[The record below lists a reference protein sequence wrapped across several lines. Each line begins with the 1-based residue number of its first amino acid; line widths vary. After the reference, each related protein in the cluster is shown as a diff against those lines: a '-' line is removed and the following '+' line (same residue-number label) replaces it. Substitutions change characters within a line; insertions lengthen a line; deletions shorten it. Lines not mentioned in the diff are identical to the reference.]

1 MAVRKLRVLT
11 LVDKPTVTGGAE
23 RLAAVVAMKLDPA
36 RFESV
41 LCASRQTDEPLLD
54 RELEEAG
61 IGVLALG
68 RRSKLDLLAWRPL
81 VSLLRDGVDVVH
93 THMFGSNV
101 WGTVL
106 GRLSGVPVVVAH
118 EHTWSFQGRP
128 LRRFLDRELVA
139 RLADVFVA
147 VSGEDRRKMIEV
159 EGVDP
164 AKIRLIPNGI
174 PSPANGAGGDVRAEL
189 GIEPGAPVLGVVCEL
204 RAQKAL
210 EVLFEAAALLLA
222 EFPTLK
228 VLVAGDGPERAW
240 LEEGARRLGVADT
253 VLFLGIRRDVPA
265 VLAAVDVAV
274 LSSDYEGSPLSVM
287 EYMAAAKPVVSTRVG
302 GVPELVQED
311 VHGLLVEPRDP
322 EALAEAV
329 ARLLRDP
336 ALAKRL
342 GTEGRKRQQREFS
355 LEAMVGRIEDLY
367 EELWLASGRRGER

>member
-1 MAVRKLRVLT
+1 MRKLRVLT

-54 RELEEAG
+54 RELGEAG

-68 RRSKLDLLAWRPL
+68 RRSTLDLLAWRPL
-81 VSLLRDGVDVVH
+81 VSVLRDGVDVVH
-93 THMFGSNV
+93 AHMFGSNV

-139 RLADVFVA
+139 RWADVFVA

-174 PSPANGAGGDVRAEL
+174 PSPANGAVADVRAEL
-189 GIEPGAPVLGVVCEL
+189 GIESGVPVLGVVCEL

-228 VLVAGDGPERAW
+228 VLVAGDGPERAR
-240 LEEGARRLGVADT
+240 LEEGARRLGVANT

-302 GVPELVQED
+302 GVPELVKED

-329 ARLLRDP
+329 TRLLRDP

-342 GTEGRKRQQREFS
+342 GAEGRQRQQREFS
-355 LEAMVGRIEDLY
+355 LEAMVRRIEDLY

>member
-1 MAVRKLRVLT
+1 VRKLRVLT

-41 LCASRQTDEPLLD
+41 LCASRRTDEPLLD

-61 IGVLALG
+61 IEVLALG

-81 VSLLRDGVDVVH
+81 VSRLRDGVDVVH
-93 THMFGSNV
+93 AHMFGSNV

-128 LRRFLDRELVA
+128 LRRFLDRELVS
-139 RLADVFVA
+139 RWADVFVA

-174 PSPANGAGGDVRAEL
+174 PSPANGAVGDVRAEL

-210 EVLFEAAALLLA
+210 EVLFEAAAILQA

-228 VLVAGDGPERAW
+228 VFVAGDGPERAR
-240 LEEGARRLGVADT
+240 LEEASQRLSVEGA

-265 VLAAVDVAV
+265 VLAAADIAV

-302 GVPELVQED
+302 GVPELIEEG

-342 GTEGRKRQQREFS
+342 GAQGRERQQREFS
-355 LEAMVGRIEDLY
+355 LEAMVRRIEDLY

>member
-1 MAVRKLRVLT
+1 VRKLRVLT

-41 LCASRQTDEPLLD
+41 LCASRKTDEPLLD
-54 RELEEAG
+54 RELDEAG

-68 RRSKLDLLAWRPL
+68 RRSTLDLLAWRPL

-93 THMFGSNV
+93 AHMFGSNV

-139 RLADVFVA
+139 RWADVFVA
-147 VSGEDRRKMIEV
+147 VSAEDRRKMIEV

-174 PSPANGAGGDVRAEL
+174 PSPANGAVADVRAEL

-210 EVLFEAAALLLA
+210 EVLFEAAALLLP
-222 EFPTLK
+222 EFPSLK
-228 VLVAGDGPERAW
+228 VLVAGDGPERAR
-240 LEEGARRLGVADT
+240 LEEAALRLGVADT

-302 GVPELVQED
+302 GVPELLAED
-311 VHGLLVEPRDP
+311 VHGLLVQPRDP

-342 GTEGRKRQQREFS
+342 GAEGRQRQQREFS
-355 LEAMVGRIEDLY
+355 LEAMVHRIEDLY

>member
-1 MAVRKLRVLT
+1 MRKLRVLT

-41 LCASRQTDEPLLD
+41 LCASRKTDEPLLD

-68 RRSKLDLLAWRPL
+68 RRSTLDLLAWRPL

-93 THMFGSNV
+93 AHMFGSNV

-139 RLADVFVA
+139 RWADVFVA
-147 VSGEDRRKMIEV
+147 VSAEDRRKMIEV

-174 PSPANGAGGDVRAEL
+174 PSPANGAVADVRAEL

-210 EVLFEAAALLLA
+210 EVLFEAAALLLP
-222 EFPTLK
+222 EFPSLK
-228 VLVAGDGPERAW
+228 VLVAGDGPERAR
-240 LEEGARRLGVADT
+240 LEEAALRLGVADT

-302 GVPELVQED
+302 GVPELLAED
-311 VHGLLVEPRDP
+311 VHGLLVQPRDP

-342 GTEGRKRQQREFS
+342 GAEGRQRQQREFS
-355 LEAMVGRIEDLY
+355 LEAMVHRIEDLY

>member
-1 MAVRKLRVLT
+1 MRKLRVLT

-68 RRSKLDLLAWRPL
+68 RRSTLDLLAWRPL

-106 GRLSGVPVVVAH
+106 GRLSGVPVVIAH

-139 RLADVFVA
+139 RWADVFVA

-174 PSPANGAGGDVRAEL
+174 PSPANGAGADVRTEL

-228 VLVAGDGPERAW
+228 VLVAGDGPERAR

-311 VHGLLVEPRDP
+311 VHGLLVDPRDP

-342 GTEGRKRQQREFS
+342 GAEGRKRQQREFS

>member
-1 MAVRKLRVLT
+1 VRKLRVLT

-23 RLAAVVAMKLDPA
+23 RLAAVVAMRLDPA

-41 LCASRQTDEPLLD
+41 LCASRRTDEPLLD

-68 RRSKLDLLAWRPL
+68 RRSKLDVLAWRPL

-93 THMFGSNV
+93 AHMFGSNV

-139 RLADVFVA
+139 RWADVFVA

-174 PSPANGAGGDVRAEL
+174 PSPGNGAVAHVRAEL
-189 GIEPGAPVLGVVCEL
+189 GIGPDAPVLGIVCEL

-210 EVLFEAAALLLA
+210 EVLFEAAASLLS
-222 EFPTLK
+222 EFPALK
-228 VLVAGDGPERAW
+228 VLVAGDGPERAR
-240 LEEGARRLGVADT
+240 LEETARRLGVAGT
-253 VLFLGIRRDVPA
+253 VLFLGIRRDIPA

-274 LSSDYEGSPLSVM
+274 LCSDYEGSPLSVM
-287 EYMAAAKPVVSTRVG
+287 EYMAAGKPVVSTRVG
-302 GVPELVQED
+302 GVPELVTEE

-322 EALAEAV
+322 AALAEAV

-336 ALAKRL
+336 DLAKRL
-342 GTEGRKRQQREFS
+342 GAQGRERQQREFS
-355 LEAMVGRIEDLY
+355 LEAMVRRVENLY

>member
-1 MAVRKLRVLT
+1 MRKLRVLT

-68 RRSKLDLLAWRPL
+68 RRSTFDLLAWRPL

-93 THMFGSNV
+93 AHMFGSNV

-118 EHTWSFQGRP
+118 EHTWSFRGRP

-139 RLADVFVA
+139 RWADVFVA
-147 VSGEDRRKMIEV
+147 VSAEDRRKMIEV

-174 PSPANGAGGDVRAEL
+174 PSPANGAVADVRAEL

-210 EVLFEAAALLLA
+210 EVLFEAAALLLP
-222 EFPTLK
+222 EFPGLK
-228 VLVAGDGPERAW
+228 VLVAGDGPERAR
-240 LEEGARRLGVADT
+240 LEEAARRLGVGDT

-302 GVPELVQED
+302 GVPELLAED
-311 VHGLLVEPRDP
+311 VHGLLVQPRDP

-342 GTEGRKRQQREFS
+342 GAEGRQRQQREFS
-355 LEAMVGRIEDLY
+355 LEAMVHRIEDLY

>member
-1 MAVRKLRVLT
+1 MRKLRVLT

-61 IGVLALG
+61 IGVLPLG
-68 RRSKLDLLAWRPL
+68 RRSTLDLLAWRPL

-93 THMFGSNV
+93 AHMFGSNV

-139 RLADVFVA
+139 RWADVFVA
-147 VSGEDRRKMIEV
+147 VSAEDRRKMIEV

-174 PSPANGAGGDVRAEL
+174 PSPANGTVADVRAEL

-210 EVLFEAAALLLA
+210 EVLFEAAALLLP
-222 EFPTLK
+222 EFPSLK
-228 VLVAGDGPERAW
+228 VLVAGDGPERAR
-240 LEEGARRLGVADT
+240 LEEAALRLGVADT

-302 GVPELVQED
+302 GVPELLAED
-311 VHGLLVEPRDP
+311 VHGLLVQPRDP

-342 GTEGRKRQQREFS
+342 GAEGRQRQQREFS
-355 LEAMVGRIEDLY
+355 LEAMVHRIEDLY

>member
-1 MAVRKLRVLT
+1 MRKLRVLT

-68 RRSKLDLLAWRPL
+68 RRSTLDLLAWRPL

-93 THMFGSNV
+93 AHMFGSNV

-139 RLADVFVA
+139 RWADVFVA

-174 PSPANGAGGDVRAEL
+174 PSPASGAGADVRTEL

-228 VLVAGDGPERAW
+228 VLVAGDGPERAR

-302 GVPELVQED
+302 GVPELVAED

-336 ALAKRL
+336 ALARRL
-342 GTEGRKRQQREFS
+342 GAEGRRRQQREFS

-367 EELWLASGRRGER
+367 EELWLASGRRGSDE

>member
-1 MAVRKLRVLT
+1 VRKLRVLT

-68 RRSKLDLLAWRPL
+68 RRSTLDLLAWRPL
-81 VSLLRDGVDVVH
+81 VSVLRDGVDVVH
-93 THMFGSNV
+93 AHMFGSNV

-139 RLADVFVA
+139 RWADVFVA
-147 VSGEDRRKMIEV
+147 VSDEDRRKMIEV

-174 PSPANGAGGDVRAEL
+174 PSPANGAVTDVRAEL
-189 GIEPGAPVLGVVCEL
+189 GIESGVPVLGVVCEL

-228 VLVAGDGPERAW
+228 VLVAGDGPERAR

-302 GVPELVQED
+302 GVPELVKED

-329 ARLLRDP
+329 TRLLRDP

-342 GTEGRKRQQREFS
+342 GAEGRQRQQREFS
-355 LEAMVGRIEDLY
+355 LEAMVRRIEDLY

>member
-1 MAVRKLRVLT
+1 VRKLRVLT

-68 RRSKLDLLAWRPL
+68 RRSTLDLLAWRPL
-81 VSLLRDGVDVVH
+81 VSVLRDGVDVVH
-93 THMFGSNV
+93 AHMFGSNV

-139 RLADVFVA
+139 RWADVFVA
-147 VSGEDRRKMIEV
+147 VSDEDRRKMIEV

-174 PSPANGAGGDVRAEL
+174 PSPANGAVTDVRAEL
-189 GIEPGAPVLGVVCEL
+189 GIESGVPVLGVVCEL

-228 VLVAGDGPERAW
+228 VLVAGDGPERAR

-287 EYMAAAKPVVSTRVG
+287 EYMAAAKPVISTRVG
-302 GVPELVQED
+302 GVPELVKED

-329 ARLLRDP
+329 TRLLRDP

-342 GTEGRKRQQREFS
+342 GAEGRQRQQREFS
-355 LEAMVGRIEDLY
+355 LEAMVRRIEDLY

>member
-1 MAVRKLRVLT
+1 VRKLRVLT

-68 RRSKLDLLAWRPL
+68 RRSTLDLLAWRPL
-81 VSLLRDGVDVVH
+81 VSVLRDGVDVVH
-93 THMFGSNV
+93 AHMFGSNV

-139 RLADVFVA
+139 RWADVFVA
-147 VSGEDRRKMIEV
+147 VSDEDRRKMIEV

-164 AKIRLIPNGI
+164 AKIRVISNGI
-174 PSPANGAGGDVRAEL
+174 PSPANGAVTDVRAEL
-189 GIEPGAPVLGVVCEL
+189 GIESGVPVLGVVCEL

-210 EVLFEAAALLLA
+210 EVLFEAAALLLV

-228 VLVAGDGPERAW
+228 VLVAGDGPERAR

-302 GVPELVQED
+302 GVPELVRED

-329 ARLLRDP
+329 TRLLRDP

-342 GTEGRKRQQREFS
+342 GAEGRQRQQREFS
-355 LEAMVGRIEDLY
+355 LEAMVRRIEDLY

>member
-1 MAVRKLRVLT
+1 MRKLRVLT

-68 RRSKLDLLAWRPL
+68 RRSTLDLLAWRPL

-93 THMFGSNV
+93 AHMFGSNV

-139 RLADVFVA
+139 RWADVFVA

-174 PSPANGAGGDVRAEL
+174 PSPANGAVADVRAEL
-189 GIEPGAPVLGVVCEL
+189 GIEPVAPVLGVVCEL

-228 VLVAGDGPERAW
+228 VLVAGDGPERAR
-240 LEEGARRLGVADT
+240 LEEGARRLGVANT

-302 GVPELVQED
+302 GVPELVKDD

-342 GTEGRKRQQREFS
+342 GAVGRKRQQREFS
-355 LEAMVGRIEDLY
+355 LEAMVRRIEDLY

>member
-1 MAVRKLRVLT
+1 MRKLRVLT

-68 RRSKLDLLAWRPL
+68 RRSTLDLLAWRPL

-139 RLADVFVA
+139 RWADVFVA

-174 PSPANGAGGDVRAEL
+174 PSPANGAGADVRTEL

-210 EVLFEAAALLLA
+210 EVLFEAAALLLV

-228 VLVAGDGPERAW
+228 VLVAGDGPERAR

-302 GVPELVQED
+302 GVPELVAED

-336 ALAKRL
+336 ALARRL
-342 GTEGRKRQQREFS
+342 GAEGRRRQQREFS

-367 EELWLASGRRGER
+367 EELWLASGRRGSDE

>member
-1 MAVRKLRVLT
+1 VRKLRVLT

-68 RRSKLDLLAWRPL
+68 RRSTLDLLAWRPL

-139 RLADVFVA
+139 RWADVFVA

-174 PSPANGAGGDVRAEL
+174 PSPANGAGADVRTEL

-210 EVLFEAAALLLA
+210 EVLFEAAALLLV

-228 VLVAGDGPERAW
+228 LLVVGDGPERAR

-265 VLAAVDVAV
+265 VLTAVDVAV

-311 VHGLLVEPRDP
+311 VHGLLVDPRDP

-342 GTEGRKRQQREFS
+342 GAEGRKRQQREFS

>member
-1 MAVRKLRVLT
+1 VRKLRVLT

-41 LCASRQTDEPLLD
+41 LCASRKTDEPLLD

-68 RRSKLDLLAWRPL
+68 RRSTLDLLAWRPL

-93 THMFGSNV
+93 AHMFGSNV

-139 RLADVFVA
+139 RWADVFVA

-174 PSPANGAGGDVRAEL
+174 PSPANGAVADVRAEL

-210 EVLFEAAALLLA
+210 EVLFDAAALLLP
-222 EFPTLK
+222 EFPSLK
-228 VLVAGDGPERAW
+228 VLVAGDGPERAR
-240 LEEGARRLGVADT
+240 LEEAALRLGVADT
-253 VLFLGIRRDVPA
+253 VLFLGVRRDVPA

-302 GVPELVQED
+302 GVPELVAED
-311 VHGLLVEPRDP
+311 VHGLLVQPRDP

-342 GTEGRKRQQREFS
+342 GAEGRQRQQREFS
-355 LEAMVGRIEDLY
+355 LEAMVHRIEDLY

>member
-41 LCASRQTDEPLLD
+41 LCASRQTDERLLD

-68 RRSKLDLLAWRPL
+68 RRSTLDLLAWRPL

-106 GRLSGVPVVVAH
+106 GRLSGVPVVIAH

-139 RLADVFVA
+139 RWADVFVA

-174 PSPANGAGGDVRAEL
+174 ASPANGAVADVRAEL
-189 GIEPGAPVLGVVCEL
+189 DIEPRVPVLGVVCEL

-228 VLVAGDGPERAW
+228 VLVAGDGPERAR
-240 LEEGARRLGVADT
+240 LEEGARRLGVEDT

-302 GVPELVQED
+302 GVPELVKED
-311 VHGLLVEPRDP
+311 VHGLLVQPRDP
-322 EALAEAV
+322 KALAEAV

-342 GTEGRKRQQREFS
+342 GAEGRKRQQREFS
-355 LEAMVGRIEDLY
+355 LEAMVRRIEDLY

>member
-1 MAVRKLRVLT
+1 
-11 LVDKPTVTGGAE
+11 
-23 RLAAVVAMKLDPA
+23 
-36 RFESV
+36 V

-68 RRSKLDLLAWRPL
+68 RRSTLDLLAWRPL
-81 VSLLRDGVDVVH
+81 VSVLRDGVDVVH
-93 THMFGSNV
+93 AHMFGSNV

-139 RLADVFVA
+139 RWADVFVA
-147 VSGEDRRKMIEV
+147 VSDEDRRKMIEV

-174 PSPANGAGGDVRAEL
+174 PSPANGAVTDVRAEL
-189 GIEPGAPVLGVVCEL
+189 GIESGVPVLGVVCEL

-228 VLVAGDGPERAW
+228 VLVAGDGPERAR

-302 GVPELVQED
+302 GVPELVKED

-329 ARLLRDP
+329 TRLLRDP

-342 GTEGRKRQQREFS
+342 GAEGRQRQQREFS
-355 LEAMVGRIEDLY
+355 LEAMVRRIEDLY